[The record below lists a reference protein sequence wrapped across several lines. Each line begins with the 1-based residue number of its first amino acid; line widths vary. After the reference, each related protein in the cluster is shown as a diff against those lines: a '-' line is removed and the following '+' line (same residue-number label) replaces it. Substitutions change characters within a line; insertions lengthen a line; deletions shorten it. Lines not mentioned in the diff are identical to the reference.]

1 MKLPDELFYIPNR
14 DKTFTEKWY
23 PGRNLLNFP
32 ASFRAV
38 LFGSPEVGKSSTVKH
53 LILRANPAFTQ
64 IFLWHCDGN
73 TKEYDDLGDGVIRL
87 DELPPPDDDCWE

>member
-38 LFGSPEVGKSSTVKH
+38 LFGP
-53 LILRANPAFTQ
+53 
-64 IFLWHCDGN
+64 
-73 TKEYDDLGDGVIRL
+73 LGVFFKISNR
-87 DELPPPDDDCWE
+87 